1 LLIGGSNDLLE
12 MFILLFHYIK
22 HHLELFS
29 PLGTLGIIELLEVTR
44 ELLEDGLCSDVQVL
58 RKVHLRWRN
67 LENQRLQAFLGVI
80 KLDDIFNGDL
90 QATVF
95 LE

>member
-1 LLIGGSNDLLE
+1 
-12 MFILLFHYIK
+12 MFILLFHYFNQSLK
-22 HHLELFS
+22 LFS
-29 PLGTLGIIELLEVTR
+29 ALGTLGIVEHLEVTR
-44 ELLEDGLCSDVQVL
+44 ELLEDCFCSHVQVL
-58 RKVHLRWRN
+58 REVHRRWRN
-67 LENQRLQAFLGVI
+67 LVNQRLQAFLGVI

>member
-1 LLIGGSNDLLE
+1 
-12 MFILLFHYIK
+12 MFILLFHYFNQSLK
-22 HHLELFS
+22 LFS
-29 PLGTLGIIELLEVTR
+29 ALGTLSIIELLEVTR

-58 RKVHLRWRN
+58 REVHRRWRN
-67 LENQRLQAFLGVI
+67 LVNQRLQAFLGVI